1 MRRESFRL
9 ATGKLEGP
17 PFSQADMDRL
27 RREVAGTLDDPAGAL
42 EVPSGQPFFL
52 HMLAQSLRVLGDP
65 DWEILTQGEECYANG
80 MPLGCEKP
88 FPRAPQVFAPR
99 SKYRKL
105 DETPFDPCMINYTS
119 AELSADQLEA
129 QFREDERAGM
139 MIATTEGAVKQEFGE
154 GQLLIAA
161 MGALVKPSGQ
171 IRPLHDGTH
180 GIRLNNSIK
189 VLDRLEHPGPADIVE
204 IVAQA
209 ADAGEAPFCICADIA
224 MAHRRAKVRRKD
236 WPRLGCK
243 ARSDSKVIWLNCVG
257 TFGVSSAAILWARL
271 FGCVGRWVLRVLGPG
286 FNLQVIFVDDLHVVV
301 VGPGKFRTLWTIICA
316 YLLVGTPFAFHK
328 FKGGVAVEFVGFFL
342 SYEKACAGV
351 SEKRLAWIIEWIDKA
366 EGAGW
371 YVTGRRF
378 SEFLGRLNFVGR
390 LLTWLRPFLA
400 PLFSFNAVLHR
411 GTVARMPAM
420 VHISLV
426 YIRGELRKVGGLQT
440 VKQMWLAPR
449 ESFRTDAKCERNR
462 IVLGGWSLQ
471 NGLDPKRA
479 KWFSLEVKPSELPLL
494 FREDGQSSWAST
506 SAEYLASFAAMAAFG
521 HLDGP
526 KAGVR
531 DCVQVN
537 VCGGTD
543 NRSTPAVQKKGLS
556 TKWPLFGFQMC
567 AHSAM
572 NEVNKRLVLNWR
584 PREENSYADDLT
596 NGVFSRFSPHLRVH
610 LSLDQIPLGLLR
622 KLAKAVDEF
631 AEVKSAL
638 VTLKSREA
646 RMSRREKQDT
656 KTPW

>member
-1 MRRESFRL
+1 MLIAYLPAKMHFLQPAEALRLQSLGFKFPEPPLAGDALPGPVFSPQGAGCLPVGPDLSPTVPGGSPSVPVPVLSPGQQVEDGEGDQAIHVQSYDEMKDGAAEEEFDPRHSKAFGQPMVCRFEMSKRQITDGFGLCSPGRWVPAAREKLASKSEAEHARCLREIIGRFVDEKIKDVRRESFRL

-52 HMLAQSLRVLGDP
+52 HMLAQSLGVLGDP

-171 IRPLHDGTH
+171 TRPLHDGTH

-204 IVAQA
+204 VVAQA

-236 WPRLGCK
+236 WPKLGCK

-301 VGPGKFRTLWTIICA
+301 VGPRKFRTLWTIICA

-426 YIRGELRKVGGLQT
+426 YIRGELRKVGGFADGEAN
-440 VKQMWLAPR
+440 VAGPEGK
-449 ESFRTDAKCERNR
+449 
-462 IVLGGWSLQ
+462 
-471 NGLDPKRA
+471 
-479 KWFSLEVKPSELPLL
+479 LPH
-494 FREDGQSSWAST
+494 R
-506 SAEYLASFAAMAAFG
+506 
-521 HLDGP
+521 
-526 KAGVR
+526 R
-531 DCVQVN
+531 QV
-537 VCGGTD
+537 
-543 NRSTPAVQKKGLS
+543 
-556 TKWPLFGFQMC
+556 
-567 AHSAM
+567 
-572 NEVNKRLVLNWR
+572 
-584 PREENSYADDLT
+584 
-596 NGVFSRFSPHLRVH
+596 
-610 LSLDQIPLGLLR
+610 
-622 KLAKAVDEF
+622 
-631 AEVKSAL
+631 
-638 VTLKSREA
+638 
-646 RMSRREKQDT
+646 
-656 KTPW
+656 